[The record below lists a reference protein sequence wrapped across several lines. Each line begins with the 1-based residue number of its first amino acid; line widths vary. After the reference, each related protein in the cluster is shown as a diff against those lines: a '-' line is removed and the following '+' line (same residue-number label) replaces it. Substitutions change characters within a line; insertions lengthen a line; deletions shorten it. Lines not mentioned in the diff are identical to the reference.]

1 MNRLN
6 DVAQTG
12 GHRAHTLF
20 CMNTLALVDACV
32 SYRSL
37 GVRAHRPLTPDSFVL
52 LDVWW
57 RAANHPSAGQAYQM
71 GNPVLHVPLALEHI
85 KPGLLPGVPKTT
97 C

>member
-1 MNRLN
+1 M
-6 DVAQTG
+6 
-12 GHRAHTLF
+12 
-20 CMNTLALVDACV
+20 
-32 SYRSL
+32 
-37 GVRAHRPLTPDSFVL
+37 

-57 RAANHPSAGQAYQM
+57 RAANHPSAGLAYQM